1 MKLINRDTDYAV
13 KALLYI
19 TQKNSERI
27 SVSELVKALDIPKPF
42 LRKTLQTL
50 NREGILKSS
59 KGKGGGFVLD
69 VPPEEILLTRLIDIF
84 QKPVKLTNCIFKEKI
99 CSDIGTCPLKKRID
113 AIEQLV
119 LSELESITIASLLKE
134 DLASEADIRKQ
145 KDRISLQKEGKNFIS
160 LTG

>member
-19 TQKNSERI
+19 SKKNPERI

-50 NREGILKSS
+50 NREGVLNSF
-59 KGKGGGFVLD
+59 KGKGGGFVLAM
-69 VPPEEILLTRLIDIF
+69 PPEEILLTRLIDIF
-84 QKPVKLTNCIFKEKI
+84 QKPVKLADCIFKKKI

-113 AIEQLV
+113 TIEQHV
-119 LSELESITIASLLKE
+119 ISELESITIESLLRE
-134 DLASEADIRKQ
+134 DLAYQ
-145 KDRISLQKEGKNFIS
+145 IS
-160 LTG
+160 